1 MDPLTVA
8 EILLA
13 IWVAALLFGWLPVG
27 LLEESQHLD

>member
-13 IWVAALLFGWLPVG
+13 LSVAAILFGWLPVG
-27 LLEESQHLD
+27 LLEDAQDLD